1 MTKKAYMIPS
11 LKTLDVNEEQLL
23 ISISVDGGADSD
35 DVLVVGGDGDADSEG
50 LGKGF
55 SAWDEE

>member
-1 MTKKAYMIPS
+1 MNKKAYIIPT
-11 LKTLDVNEEQLL
+11 LKALDINEEQLL

-50 LGKGF
+50 LSKF
-55 SAWDEE
+55 NSAWDE